1 MFELYQLE
9 QLLTVADCGTLSGAA
24 EKLHLSQSALSRSMQ
39 RLENE
44 IQVPL
49 FIRHKNKIELNE
61 NGTLA
66 VSYAKRIM
74 DQASEMIHGI
84 QDYDRKRRTIFVGS
98 CAPAPLWK
106 IIPVLSNLYP
116 DMTISSEIRDSD
128 VLLDGLREQRYQ
140 LVILPYR
147 VEDSEISCMKYEE
160 EHLFFSLPPAHP
172 LSGSPAL
179 HLKDLNGETMLL
191 RSRLGFWE
199 HITNEKMPD
208 TRFLVQED
216 TAFDELVRASALPS
230 FNSDLAIRREGMV
243 PNRIMVSIIDEEANV
258 TYYCCCM
265 AKSNSVMMKIFH
277 S

>member
-39 RLENE
+39 RLENGNSN
-44 IQVPL
+44 VPL

-128 VLLDGLREQRYQ
+128 VLLDGLREQRY
-140 LVILPYR
+140 
-147 VEDSEISCMKYEE
+147 
-160 EHLFFSLPPAHP
+160 
-172 LSGSPAL
+172 
-179 HLKDLNGETMLL
+179 
-191 RSRLGFWE
+191 W
-199 HITNEKMPD
+199 
-208 TRFLVQED
+208 
-216 TAFDELVRASALPS
+216 
-230 FNSDLAIRREGMV
+230 IRQ
-243 PNRIMVSIIDEEANV
+243 
-258 TYYCCCM
+258 T
-265 AKSNSVMMKIFH
+265 
-277 S
+277 

>member
-1 MFELYQLE
+1 
-9 QLLTVADCGTLSGAA
+9 
-24 EKLHLSQSALSRSMQ
+24 
-39 RLENE
+39 
-44 IQVPL
+44 
-49 FIRHKNKIELNE
+49 
-61 NGTLA
+61 
-66 VSYAKRIM
+66 
-74 DQASEMIHGI
+74 MIHGI

-208 TRFLVQED
+208 TRFLVQENA
-216 TAFDELVRASALPS
+216 AFYELVKASALPC
-230 FNSDLAIRREGMV
+230 FATDRVLVQEGPNQSRIKV
-243 PNRIMVSIIDEEANV
+243 PILDPEANV
-258 TYYCCCM
+258 TYYCLYRTEHRRLLGDFLE
-265 AKSNSVMMKIFH
+265 AIQN
-277 S
+277 